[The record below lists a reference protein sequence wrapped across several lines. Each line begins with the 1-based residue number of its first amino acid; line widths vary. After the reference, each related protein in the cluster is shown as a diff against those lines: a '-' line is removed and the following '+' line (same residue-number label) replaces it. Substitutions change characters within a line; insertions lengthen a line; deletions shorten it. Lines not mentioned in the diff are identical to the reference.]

1 MRFAPGVHPEFGY
14 LGSSP
19 RSWRKAG
26 VVISLLAVFGLAA
39 EASGSK
45 FLIAQHPSGSDPRN
59 AMALAPAQIS
69 INPIPAAENMTGDI
83 QAPQL
88 GAKSG
93 CLKPSTEA
101 VREDCTP
108 GRAARRR
115 STSAMNT
122 PPAIAAV
129 PIGHR
134 PDPAVL
140 PREGAAAVV
149 AALPAPAEP
158 PRPADAA
165 APSAR
170 TLQAPLPTS
179 APAKRGDASAR
190 TRGDATSPERR
201 DANAVERSGAHANV
215 ARAHSRG
222 DVVAEAKPTKPESQ
236 RRSSDRSAQRQSASA
251 RSDTLVGSN
260 DVVLHH
266 AYKEI
271 TALAQTLGVRVPR
284 KWLDLAAEVLE

>member
-26 VVISLLAVFGLAA
+26 VVISLLTVFGLAA

-59 AMALAPAQIS
+59 AMALAPAQSS
-69 INPIPAAENMTGDI
+69 IGPIRAAENMTGDI
-83 QAPQL
+83 QPPQL
-88 GAKSG
+88 EAKSG
-93 CLKPSTEA
+93 RLKPGTEP
-101 VREDCTP
+101 VRDDCTP

-115 STSAMNT
+115 PTSSVNT

-158 PRPADAA
+158 PGPADAA

-179 APAKRGDASAR
+179 APVKRGDAS
-190 TRGDATSPERR
+190 
-201 DANAVERSGAHANV
+201 AVERSGAHANV

-222 DVVAEAKPTKPESQ
+222 DVIAAAKPMQPESQ
-236 RRSSDRSAQRQSASA
+236 RRSADVSAQRQRGYPPA
-251 RSDTLVGSN
+251 RRGTLVGSN
-260 DVVLHH
+260 DVVFHR

-271 TALAQTLGVRVPR
+271 TALAQTLDVRVPR
-284 KWLDLAAEVLE
+284 KWLDLAADMLE

>member
-69 INPIPAAENMTGDI
+69 INPILAAENMTGDI

-88 GAKSG
+88 EAKSG

-158 PRPADAA
+158 PGPADAA

-179 APAKRGDASAR
+179 APVKRGDASAV
-190 TRGDATSPERR
+190 G
-201 DANAVERSGAHANV
+201 RSG
-215 ARAHSRG
+215 AHSRG
-222 DVVAEAKPTKPESQ
+222 DVIAATKPTQPESQ
-236 RRSSDRSAQRQSASA
+236 RRSADVSAQRQRRYSSA
-251 RSDTLVGSN
+251 RGGTLVGSN
-260 DVVLHH
+260 DVVFHR

-284 KWLDLAAEVLE
+284 KWLDLAAEALE

>member
-59 AMALAPAQIS
+59 AMALAPAQSS
-69 INPIPAAENMTGDI
+69 IGPIRAAENMTGDI

-88 GAKSG
+88 EAKSG
-93 CLKPSTEA
+93 CLKPSTEP
-101 VREDCTP
+101 VRDDCTP

-115 STSAMNT
+115 PTSAMNT

-158 PRPADAA
+158 PGPADAA

-179 APAKRGDASAR
+179 APVKRGDAR
-190 TRGDATSPERR
+190 TRSDATSPERR
-201 DANAVERSGAHANV
+201 DASAVERSGAHANV

-222 DVVAEAKPTKPESQ
+222 DVIAAAKPTQPESQ
-236 RRSSDRSAQRQSASA
+236 RRSADVSAQRQPDIRPHAVAPWLEAMTWCSIA
-251 RSDTLVGSN
+251 RI
-260 DVVLHH
+260 
-266 AYKEI
+266 K
-271 TALAQTLGVRVPR
+271 R
-284 KWLDLAAEVLE
+284 

>member
-26 VVISLLAVFGLAA
+26 VVISLLAAFGLAA

-45 FLIAQHPSGSDPRN
+45 FLIAQHPSASDPRN
-59 AMALAPAQIS
+59 AMALAPAQSS
-69 INPIPAAENMTGDI
+69 IGSIRAAENMTGDI

-93 CLKPSTEA
+93 CLKPGTEL
-101 VREDCTP
+101 VRDDCTP

-115 STSAMNT
+115 PTSSMNT

-149 AALPAPAEP
+149 AALPAPGEP
-158 PRPADAA
+158 PGPADAA

-179 APAKRGDASAR
+179 APVKRGDAS
-190 TRGDATSPERR
+190 
-201 DANAVERSGAHANV
+201 AVERSGAHANV

-222 DVVAEAKPTKPESQ
+222 DAIAAAKPMQPESQ
-236 RRSSDRSAQRQSASA
+236 RRSADVSAQRQRGYSSA
-251 RSDTLVGSN
+251 RRGTLVGSN
-260 DVVLHH
+260 DVVFHR

-271 TALAQTLGVRVPR
+271 TALAQTLDVRVPR
-284 KWLDLAAEVLE
+284 KWRDLAADVLE